1 MMLLL
6 LGDDNDDIA
15 VATDGRTMLEILAI
29 LAKGLEDWLGMRIF
43 FFFVFFFSFF
53 DTNFPSL

>member
-15 VATDGRTMLEILAI
+15 VATDGRMMLEILVI
-29 LAKGLEDWLGMRIF
+29 LAEGLED
-43 FFFVFFFSFF
+43 
-53 DTNFPSL
+53 